1 MALLSNTLIS
11 ILAYTAEPKARQAGA
26 GALAQVS
33 QRGYGVSLLGDFQNL
48 PGHGPGRAALRFPAE
63 EGAGVDKPRGACPR
77 HQSVIQHRFLFVCAR
92 LQSQVM
98 SGHSQIT
105 HKSSLAL
112 LCASEICLQQNKCEA
127 ANITVNTSVFISIQ
141 STPEGR
147 KNPPFTSSQKHG
159 RVVLLNAHFYYAP
172 QQ

>member
-1 MALLSNTLIS
+1 MPSHFN
-11 ILAYTAEPKARQAGA
+11 
-26 GALAQVS
+26 
-33 QRGYGVSLLGDFQNL
+33 
-48 PGHGPGRAALRFPAE
+48 H
-63 EGAGVDKPRGACPR
+63 
-77 HQSVIQHRFLFVCAR
+77 SVIQHRFLFMCAR

-159 RVVLLNAHFYYAP
+159 RVVLLDAHFYYAP
-172 QQ
+172 QQRFILPHFLGEIDTHLQYGDSLGVQAGRTHVPKSHTKDWIMS